1 MAKGRS
7 LTSGCVL
14 NTDDGVI
21 NACTPSPDVCGELA
35 IALQVPDVAVSWQS
49 DCVLQTADSLDNP
62 TWQDF
67 QGPVEQTGCA
77 REALFSTQAPMKYFR
92 LRLP

>member
-21 NACTPSPDVCGELA
+21 NAA
-35 IALQVPDVAVSWQS
+35 VAVAV
-49 DCVLQTADSLDNP
+49 VLVGCDSP
-62 TWQDF
+62 
-67 QGPVEQTGCA
+67 
-77 REALFSTQAPMKYFR
+77 
-92 LRLP
+92 

>member
-21 NACTPSPDVCGELA
+21 NAV
-35 IALQVPDVAVSWQS
+35 VAVAV
-49 DCVLQTADSLDNP
+49 VL
-62 TWQDF
+62 
-67 QGPVEQTGCA
+67 G
-77 REALFSTQAPMKYFR
+77 R
-92 LRLP
+92 L

>member
-21 NACTPSPDVCGELA
+21 NAV
-35 IALQVPDVAVSWQS
+35 VAVAVV
-49 DCVLQTADSLDNP
+49 VL
-62 TWQDF
+62 
-67 QGPVEQTGCA
+67 G
-77 REALFSTQAPMKYFR
+77 R
-92 LRLP
+92 L